1 MNFLGHP
8 STDRAGGRCFS
19 WNRLGFTRAFLFFAD
34 SSASSARKGVVYRWW
49 TNKMHGVFFFKP
61 LHFESFFFARVFFSL
76 WKLVL
81 EVKTWWCSS
90 WLKWTE
96 IREPWRRKS
105 WRVEV
110 SLRLPFWI
118 SSAFWKAGPHRL
130 IDVSTTWMTIS
141 IWMPRKKDMGFWKNR
156 FFSNWQKNEKMQHKT
171 GRTQVLTSF
180 KSWKRIVSAKNPWVY
195 RQVWDLYA

>member
-1 MNFLGHP
+1 M
-8 STDRAGGRCFS
+8 CFS
-19 WNRLGFTRAFLFFAD
+19 WNRLGFTRAILFFCWFFGLL
-34 SSASSARKGVVYRWW
+34 SK
-49 TNKMHGVFFFKP
+49 KMAWSTDDGPKKCMEFKP

-171 GRTQVLTSF
+171 GRTQGF
-180 KSWKRIVSAKNPWVY
+180 DKS
-195 RQVWDLYA
+195 